1 MRERPQDLEAIYNNN
16 ANFVYIVL
24 SGWAH
29 EYEIK
34 HDRYFK
40 ILYSSHCAPHEL
52 TEFVKTL
59 KPKNLIFNMNECGD
73 EKDKEKRLK
82 FEEDLVSYT

>member
-1 MRERPQDLEAIYNNN
+1 MRDRPPDLETIYSKN
-16 ANFVYIVL
+16 ANFVHIVL

-34 HDRYFK
+34 HERYFK
-40 ILYSSHCAPHEL
+40 ILYSSHSSPHEL
-52 TEFVKTL
+52 MVFVKTL
-59 KPKNLIFNMNECGD
+59 KPKNLIFNMNDCGD